1 MKRIDRHKACQLHNG
16 AANERAGSG
25 TLGDLQWLLP
35 PRFTFLRN
43 LNATQRNKH
52 LSNAAAASDRS
63 TLPLQQGFR
72 STSPPPGSTTLLAL
86 SDYD

>member
-35 PRFTFLRN
+35 PRFTFLRK

-52 LSNAAAASDRS
+52 LSKP
-63 TLPLQQGFR
+63 LQLQIEGPCKPLQQGFQKHI
-72 STSPPPGSTTLLAL
+72 TH
-86 SDYD
+86 